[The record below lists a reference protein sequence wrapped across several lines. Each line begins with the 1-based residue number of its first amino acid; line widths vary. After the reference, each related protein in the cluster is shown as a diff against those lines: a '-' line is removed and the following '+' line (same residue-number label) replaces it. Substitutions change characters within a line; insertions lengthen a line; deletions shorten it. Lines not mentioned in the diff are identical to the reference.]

1 MQPLLP
7 TFEPSD
13 NDLIEMA
20 LALPLDK
27 KIEKAIEILRQ
38 YESLALKH
46 NVMGYNLRFS
56 SGKDSCVIDW
66 LAKKAGIKHYKT
78 YSNTTIDPPEL
89 VKFLKKH
96 HPDAV
101 WINSDH
107 GHLILDRAVKKRN
120 MPTRRGKWCCDEY
133 KNCCS
138 NTKCET
144 SVKIIGVRISESAKR
159 AGAWKTL
166 THTER
171 GDIVVAPIAYWTD
184 DDIWRCINE
193 NNIPYCE
200 LYDQGWSRLGCV
212 GCPINPASQKKEF
225 ERWPKYKEMWQTA
238 CRKIWEISQTEKN
251 TRGQDRYWKKFRRWE
266 DMWDWWITGEVPQ
279 YMRKDTATTM
289 ELINLQGEA
298 DCVFEEMMDNT

>member
-171 GDIVVAPIAYWTD
+171 GDIVVGPMMIYGGVSMRIISPTANYTTKDGRALVVLAARLIQRHKRRSLSAGRSTR
-184 DDIWRCINE
+184 RCGK
-193 NNIPYCE
+193 P
-200 LYDQGWSRLGCV
+200 LAVKFGKFHR
-212 GCPINPASQKKEF
+212 QK
-225 ERWPKYKEMWQTA
+225 R
-238 CRKIWEISQTEKN
+238 
-251 TRGQDRYWKKFRRWE
+251 TRGDKTAIGRNFVDGRICGTGGLPAKFLSTCARTRQRLWS
-266 DMWDWWITGEVPQ
+266 
-279 YMRKDTATTM
+279 
-289 ELINLQGEA
+289 
-298 DCVFEEMMDNT
+298 